1 MQSLKYY
8 WNALPEDQD
17 LVNMLRWFSNCGENP
32 ADLCVT
38 TSENPA
44 DLCVT
49 TSENPA
55 GARKSNCR
63 DMYNLA
69 TGARTQTNSTNVF

>member
-55 GARKSNCR
+55 DLCVTTSENPAGARKSNCR
-63 DMYNLA
+63 DM
-69 TGARTQTNSTNVF
+69 